1 MPAISTLSDPERE
14 LVKKEIA
21 MFLLGTDQR
30 LIDRR
35 ALAEQLH
42 ALPLYS
48 DMGGCILLEPTGQL
62 VLVHSNQSY
71 FGPVEV
77 TSEIEPRYFARIALE
92 RGATRFPAL
101 ASMLE
106 RLAASEPLEPAP
118 NELSR

>member
-21 MFLLGTDQR
+21 TFLLGTDQR

-71 FGPVEV
+71 FGPVRAGRSSHDISLELR
-77 TSEIEPRYFARIALE
+77 SSAARDDSL
-92 RGATRFPAL
+92 RWRRFWS
-101 ASMLE
+101 AS
-106 RLAASEPLEPAP
+106 RHGSHLEPAP
-118 NELSR
+118 SGLSR

>member
-1 MPAISTLSDPERE
+1 MPVISTLSDSERE

-21 MFLLGTDQR
+21 TFLLGTDQR

-77 TSEIEPRYFARIALE
+77 SSDADATGLGALQVRRYAHEPWHGQQVPHSRK
-92 RGATRFPAL
+92 GV
-101 ASMLE
+101 
-106 RLAASEPLEPAP
+106 AP
-118 NELSR
+118 VNGRSDVR